1 MVERLQRGLTLFKNE
16 NGLRGCVKFNKL
28 ERKVCK
34 MCKSKDTSTLTEKN
48 IDDMIV
54 GSSNEFAHALSLA
67 IIETPDIYNV
77 AYLYGVSGTGKTY
90 MLHAIRKGIIKT
102 HPNKTVCYK
111 TGSEIAEE
119 IQEAASIGIK
129 DLIDKY
135 IKIDVLLLDDIQF
148 LLGRGRSNMEW
159 IFLKILKYMRV
170 NFKQIVVACDRHFSV
185 METVYPLKI
194 FWEQGIIAD
203 LDLPDYEMRKSFLL
217 KKIEQKW
224 KGYTISME
232 EIDDIA
238 REPETNYFVLEG
250 TLIKM
255 MAKKL
260 INE

>member
-1 MVERLQRGLTLFKNE
+1 MQRE
-16 NGLRGCVKFNKL
+16 IY
-28 ERKVCK
+28 K
-34 MCKSKDTSTLTEKN
+34 MCKSKDTSTITEEN
-48 IDDMIV
+48 INDMVV
-54 GSSNEFAHALSLA
+54 GESNEFAHALSLA
-67 IIETPDIYNV
+67 IIETPGIYNA

-90 MLHAIRKGIIKT
+90 MLHAIRNGIIKT

-119 IQEAASIGIK
+119 IREAASIGIE

-135 IKIDVLLLDDIQF
+135 IRIDVLLLDDIQF
-148 LLGRGRSNMEW
+148 LLGRGYTNMEW
-159 IFLKILKYMRV
+159 VFLKILRHMRV
-170 NFKQIVVACDRHFSV
+170 NDKQIVVASDRHFSA

-224 KGYTISME
+224 NGYTISMK

-238 REPETNYFVLEG
+238 RESETNYFELEG
-250 TLIKM
+250 ALIKM
-255 MAKKL
+255 MAKKQ
-260 INE
+260 INEYKR